1 MAHQTMPLG
10 HIGGC
15 VEHLK
20 IGVLRGQCEGYPHSL
35 AHSGA
40 WYGPGTIQHLDL
52 SFRIYP
58 ADEMY
63 PPRI

>member
-10 HIGGC
+10 RIGGG

-20 IGVLRGQCEGYPHSL
+20 IGALRGQREGYPHPL

-52 SFRIYP
+52 SFCIHP
-58 ADEMY
+58 ADEMH